1 MRVSSV
7 SVSNPPIVTIFVRHA
22 EDCRY
27 RGDEFH
33 KGCRCRKHLRWS
45 HAGKQYR
52 QAAKT
57 RSWGEAE
64 RVKRQ
69 IEERFGGAAA
79 AGESIGAIR
88 VDADSRKTIERAI
101 KLFLDDKRNEGVG
114 DSVIKKYDRELGRL
128 REFMEHRSKFFPAEI
143 AHDDLT
149 EFRSGWENL
158 YPSTQ
163 TRSRVLTRLRAFLRY
178 CFERE
183 WIERIP
189 RIASI
194 KIEEQP
200 TLPFTD
206 AQYIKILATIP
217 KEFAAVK
224 AKRVHALVQ
233 LMRHSGLAIR
243 DAVTLERDE
252 IVKDTKK
259 KLYRIVTRRTKTG
272 THVSVPIPPE
282 VADEVLAVLNDNPRY
297 VFWNTGTGKEQSLVT
312 NWQHDLRQMFR
323 AAGLP
328 DGHPHQLRDTFAV
341 SLLKKGV
348 PIEEVSKALGHESI
362 KTTEKHYGPWVESR
376 QDRLD
381 SMIVG
386 SWDTK

>member
-1 MRVSSV
+1 MTTPTASLFVTDTPV
-7 SVSNPPIVTIFVRHA
+7 VTIFVRHSN
-22 EDCRY
+22 DCRY
-27 RGDEFH
+27 QGDEFH

-45 HAGKQYR
+45 HGGKQYR
-52 QAAKT
+52 QAART
-57 RSWGEAE
+57 RSWAEAE
-64 RVKRQ
+64 KTKRQ
-69 IEERFGGAAA
+69 LEERFGA
-79 AGESIGAIR
+79 AGSGKVGAVR
-88 VDADSRKTIERAI
+88 VEADSRKTIERAI
-101 KLFLDDKRNEGVG
+101 ELFVSDKRNQGIG
-114 DSVIKKYDRELGRL
+114 PDVIKKYERELGRL
-128 REFMEHRSKFFPAEI
+128 REFMEHRSKFFPNEI
-143 AHDDLT
+143 DHEDLT
-149 EFRSGWENL
+149 EFRSGWEEL

-178 CFERE
+178 CYERQ

-189 RIASI
+189 KIASI

-206 AQYIKILATIP
+206 AEYTKLLDTIP
-217 KEFAAVK
+217 KEFGADK
-224 AKRVHALVQ
+224 AKRIRALLQ

-252 IVKDTKK
+252 IVKDSKK
-259 KLYRIVTRRTKTG
+259 KLYRIVTKRTKTG

-282 VADEVLAVLNDNPRY
+282 VAQEVLAVLNGNPRY

-312 NWQHDLRQMFR
+312 NWQHDLRQVFR
-323 AAGLP
+323 AAGFP
-328 DGHPHQLRDTFAV
+328 TGHPHQLRDTFAV
-341 SLLKKGV
+341 SLLKRGV

-362 KTTEKHYGPWVESR
+362 KTTEKHYGPWVEAR

-386 SWDTK
+386 TWSN